1 MTTASPKLFQPLRV
15 GTMNL
20 QHRVVMAP
28 LTRFRA
34 DREHVHSQIGIEYYS
49 QRGSTPGTLLISEGT
64 LISVEGG
71 GYANSPGIYTDDQV
85 AAWKK
90 ITDAVHAR
98 GSYIYLQIAAMG
110 RTGRP
115 EVLSDSGFELVSASA
130 IPLPGKPA
138 PRALTTEE
146 ITKFIQQFAQAA
158 HNAVFLAGF
167 DGVEIHAASGHL
179 IDQFTQ
185 DVSNKRT
192 DDYGGSIENRARFA
206 LEVVKAVT
214 DVIGET
220 RTGIK
225 FSPWNTASG
234 MRMKDPI
241 PTFTHLVESIREKH
255 PNFAYLHFVE
265 PPPDA
270 GVEESN
276 EFARKL
282 WHPRPFFS
290 GGSYDSRSG
299 IKAAEERDVAVVY
312 GRWFISN
319 PDLPLRLKH
328 GVPLTPFDTTTFYV
342 PGPTNSQGYIDYP
355 FADTSPQGI
364 EVTA

>member
-1 MTTASPKLFQPLRV
+1 MTTTLPKLFRPLRV
-15 GTMNL
+15 GTIDL

-34 DREHVHSQIGIEYYS
+34 DSEHVHSQIGIEYYS
-49 QRGSTPGTLLISEGT
+49 QRASTPGTLLITEGT
-64 LISVEGG
+64 FISAEGG
-71 GYANSPGIYTDDQV
+71 GYPNVPGIYTDEQI

-98 GSYIYLQIAAMG
+98 GSYIYLQIAAAG
-110 RTGRP
+110 RTGKP
-115 EVLSDSGFELVSASA
+115 DVLSEDGFDLVSASA
-130 IPLPGKPA
+130 IPIPDEPV
-138 PRALTTEE
+138 PRALSTEE
-146 ITKFIQQFAQAA
+146 IKKFIGQFAQAA

-167 DGVEIHAASGHL
+167 DGVEIHAAHGHL
-179 IDQFTQ
+179 VDQFTQ

-192 DDYGGSIENRARFA
+192 DEYGGSIENRARFA
-206 LEVVKAVT
+206 LEVIKAVT
-214 DVIGET
+214 GAVGAT

-225 FSPWNTASG
+225 FSPWNKTSG
-234 MRMKDPI
+234 MGMKDPI
-241 PTFTHLVESIREKH
+241 PTFKHLVESIREKH
-255 PNFAYLHFVE
+255 PKLAYLHFVE
-265 PPPDA
+265 PLPGA

-290 GGSYDSRSG
+290 AGSHDAQSG
-299 IKAAEERDVAVVY
+299 LKAAEERDVAVVF
-312 GRWFISN
+312 GKWFISN

-328 GVPLTPFDTTTFYV
+328 GVPLTPFDATTFYV

-355 FADTSPQGI
+355 FANISPQEI
-364 EVTA
+364 EKA